1 MLLAIKPVNVVIPS
15 RVICYRLGGSAFRL
29 SVQPVVRS
37 YSTGVDETQRSTLKD
52 NKKAEDRL
60 HRIISKSKILSR
72 LNRNPKFAGYF
83 DRLSEAGVT
92 STVTSFLVLHEVTA
106 IVPLFGLWWVFY
118 QLDLPDQYEL
128 PLYFTD
134 LLNRCGEAME
144 RLVGDE
150 YSEGLD
156 RNRLILAGAISYA
169 LVKMLYP
176 VRVLISL
183 WGAPY
188 VGRWLLSPIKRLR
201 SKRKAKAGSDRV
213 NGPLDK

>member
-1 MLLAIKPVNVVIPS
+1 MLLTLKPINVLIPS
-15 RVICYRLGGSAFRL
+15 RIVSYRLGGSAFRF
-29 SVQPVVRS
+29 SVYPLVRG
-37 YSTGVDETQRSTLKD
+37 YSARAEKAQRSTLKD
-52 NKKAEDRL
+52 KKKVEDRL
-60 HRIISKSKILSR
+60 HRIIGKSKILSR
-72 LNRNPKFAGYF
+72 LNKNPKFAGYF

-92 STVTSFLVLHEVTA
+92 STVTSFLVLHELTA
-106 IVPLFGLWWVFY
+106 IVPLFGLWWVLY

-134 LLNRCGEAME
+134 LLDRCGEAME
-144 RLVGDE
+144 KLVGDK

-183 WGAPY
+183 WAAPY
-188 VGRWLLSPIKRLR
+188 FGRWLLSPINMLR
-201 SKRKAKAGSDRV
+201 SKSRIKVGSGSTRE
-213 NGPLDK
+213 PLNK

>member
-1 MLLAIKPVNVVIPS
+1 MI
-15 RVICYRLGGSAFRL
+15 RG
-29 SVQPVVRS
+29 
-37 YSTGVDETQRSTLKD
+37 YSTEVEETQRPALKK
-52 NKKAEDRL
+52 NEKSQDRL
-60 HRIISKSKILSR
+60 HKIIARSKILSK
-72 LNRNPKFAGYF
+72 LNKNPKFAGYF

-92 STVTSFLVLHEVTA
+92 SSITSFFVLHEITA
-106 IVPLFGLWWVFY
+106 IIPLFGLWWVLY

-144 RLVGDE
+144 RLVGEE

-176 VRVLISL
+176 VRVLVSL

-188 VGRWLLSPIKRLR
+188 FGRWLLAPIRKLR
-201 SKRKAKAGSDRV
+201 SKSKVTTQPIEKPS
-213 NGPLDK
+213 NK

>member
-1 MLLAIKPVNVVIPS
+1 MLRTIRPVNVVVSS
-15 RVICYRLGGSAFRL
+15 RVVSYRLSANALRF
-29 SVQPVVRS
+29 SVNPVVRS
-37 YSTGVDETQRSTLKD
+37 YSAGADETERSTLEEK
-52 NKKAEDRL
+52 KKAEDRL
-60 HRIISKSKILSR
+60 HRIIAKSRILSR
-72 LNRNPKFAGYF
+72 LNKNPKFAGYF

-92 STVTSFLVLHEVTA
+92 STVTSFLVLHELTA

-188 VGRWLLSPIKRLR
+188 FGRWLLVPINMLKT
-201 SKRKAKAGSDRV
+201 KAGSGKV
-213 NGPLDK
+213 KKPLDK

>member
-1 MLLAIKPVNVVIPS
+1 M
-15 RVICYRLGGSAFRL
+15 RAF
-29 SVQPVVRS
+29 
-37 YSTGVDETQRSTLKD
+37 STKTESTLEPSLEA
-52 NKKAEDRL
+52 KKKTQDRL
-60 HRIISKSKILSR
+60 HRIISKSRILSK
-72 LNRNPKFAGYF
+72 LNENPKFAKYF

-92 STVTSFLVLHEVTA
+92 SSVTSFLVLHEVTA

-134 LLNRCGEAME
+134 LLNQCGEAME
-144 RLVGDE
+144 KLVGDE

-176 VRVLISL
+176 LRVLVSL

-188 VGRWLLSPIKRLR
+188 FGRWLLLPIRKLR
-201 SKRKAKAGSDRV
+201 SATKTKSKGAKEPI
-213 NGPLDK
+213 NK